1 MSTAPTLGSLET
13 SYKGPTTLRA
23 ANGKSFYGDR
33 YTVKEMGFEK
43 PLHYIYN
50 AGISRNWNTFHENI
64 TKGNFAQATVASSVQ
79 SHYLALLAR
88 EACYANGKPVNWD
101 EVVASK
107 EVMQFDRVGLKS

>member
-23 ANGKSFYGDR
+23 ANGKPFYGDR
-33 YTVKEMGFEK
+33 YMVKEMGFEK

-64 TKGNFAQATVASSVQ
+64 TKGNFARQPWRRAFKATISRCWPERRVMPMANPSIGMKSS
-79 SHYLALLAR
+79 HPR
-88 EACYANGKPVNWD
+88 K
-101 EVVASK
+101 
-107 EVMQFDRVGLKS
+107 